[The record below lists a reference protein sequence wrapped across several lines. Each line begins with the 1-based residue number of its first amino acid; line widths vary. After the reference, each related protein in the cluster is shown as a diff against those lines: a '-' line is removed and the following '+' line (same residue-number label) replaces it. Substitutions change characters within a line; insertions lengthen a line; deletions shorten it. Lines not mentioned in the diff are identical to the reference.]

1 MVGFEELYRVMS
13 AHPDLF
19 TPLSDSDLKRVQSLS
34 LEVYLCFQAFCQEHG
49 LTVMLGGG
57 SVLGAIRHGGFIPWD
72 DDIDV
77 FMPRADYD
85 VLLYSLYKELPA
97 NMYLCAP
104 NGPYKA
110 EKRHAVLFD
119 ATKSINED
127 CESDYRKCI
136 GIDIFPL
143 ENYPSNSFIHKIKW
157 SFYLLICL
165 AATTTRLWHDRK
177 IRTTYNQAVTL
188 FRRGRIEYK
197 LRLLIGSFFSF
208 LPYNKWL
215 DISDRFIS
223 RTKPSGK
230 VYIPSIFG
238 SVNNPVNSEVMLPP
252 IWGVFDGV
260 QVLLPHNPKGYLE
273 YEYGDW
279 WVLPPIEK
287 RRQHNYE
294 LVNDEDKY

>member
-1 MVGFEELYRVMS
+1 MVGFEELYRIMS

-19 TPLSDSDLKRVQSLS
+19 SPLSDSELTRVQSLS
-34 LEVYLCFQAFCQEHG
+34 LELYLCFQSFCQDHG

-72 DDIDV
+72 DDVDV
-77 FMPRADYD
+77 FMPRRDYD
-85 VLLYSLYKELPA
+85 LLLDSICNELPSSLF
-97 NMYLCAP
+97 LCAP
-104 NGPYKA
+104 NGPYRA

-119 ATKSINED
+119 STKSINRIEGN
-127 CESDYRKCI
+127 DYRKCI

-143 ENYPSNSFIHKIKW
+143 ENYPSSTLSHMIKW
-157 SFYLLICL
+157 PLYLLLCL
-165 AATTTRLWHDRK
+165 AATTTRLWFDRK
-177 IRTTYNQAVTL
+177 TPTTYNQAIIL
-188 FRRGRIEYK
+188 SKRGRFEYRI
-197 LRLLIGSFFSF
+197 RLMIGFILSF
-208 LPYNKWL
+208 LPYYKWL